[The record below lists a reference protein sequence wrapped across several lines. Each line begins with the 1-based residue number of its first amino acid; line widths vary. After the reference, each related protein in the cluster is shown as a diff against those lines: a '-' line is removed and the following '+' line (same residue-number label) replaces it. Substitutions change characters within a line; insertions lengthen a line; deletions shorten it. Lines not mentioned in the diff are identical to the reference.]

1 MKSLNCPNCGN
12 KLNEGALFC
21 GICGGK
27 IIQQAKAIK
36 VDPNTCP
43 NCNTPFEKDE
53 KFCAECGNVINE
65 GVATNKE
72 VPEKKIISKS
82 KPQSIPTIT
91 SNPSIKK
98 KKGGILKT
106 IGKIAVGF
114 LAFIIIGSIILY
126 NLGDDLKS
134 TNTSDIDIINTEN
147 VNNEEIETSS
157 STNEKNQIVVET
169 AVDDKNLAD
178 KYRNGVGV
186 EPDQYKAF
194 ELYEKLANKGD
205 LDAMVELAD
214 YYEQG
219 IWLKKDSEK
228 AIKLLKQAAEKGSL
242 AAQWQLEFLESENSK

>member
-1 MKSLNCPNCGN
+1 MKSINCPNCGN

-21 GICGGK
+21 GACGQK
-27 IIQQAKAIK
+27 IIQQTKVIK
-36 VDPNTCP
+36 VDINTCP
-43 NCNTPFEKDE
+43 NCNTSFEKDE
-53 KFCAECGNVINE
+53 KFCAECGTAINK

-72 VPEKKIISKS
+72 VPEKKTISKS
-82 KPQSIPTIT
+82 KPKSIPTIT

-98 KKGGILKT
+98 KKGGILKS
-106 IGKIAVGF
+106 IGKIVIGF

-126 NLGDDLKS
+126 NLGDDLES

-147 VNNEEIETSS
+147 VNNEEIEASNIR
-157 STNEKNQIVVET
+157 NEENEIVVRSD
-169 AVDDKNLAD
+169 VDNKNLAD

-194 ELYEKLANKGD
+194 ELYEKLANKGN

-219 IWLKKDSEK
+219 IWVKKDLNKAKNLLKK
-228 AIKLLKQAAEKGSL
+228 AADGGSI
-242 AAQWQLEFLESENSK
+242 AAKWQLEFLESEK

>member
-1 MKSLNCPNCGN
+1 MKSINCPNCGN
-12 KLNEGALFC
+12 KLNESALFC
-21 GICGGK
+21 GACGQK
-27 IIQQAKAIK
+27 VIIQAEEIK

-53 KFCAECGNVINE
+53 KFCAECGTAINE
-65 GVATNKE
+65 RVATNKE
-72 VPEKKIISKS
+72 IPKKNIIRKS
-82 KPQSIPTIT
+82 KPQPIPTIT

-106 IGKIAVGF
+106 IGKIVVGF
-114 LAFIIIGSIILY
+114 LAFIVIGSIILY
-126 NLGDDLKS
+126 NLGDDLES

-157 STNEKNQIVVET
+157 ISKEENEIVVRSD
-169 AVDDKNLAD
+169 VDDKNLAD

-186 EPDQYKAF
+186 EPNQYKAF

-205 LDAMVELAD
+205 LDAMIELAD

-219 IWLKKDSEK
+219 IWTKKDIKK
-228 AIKLLKQAAEKGSL
+228 AKQLLQQAADKGSL
-242 AAQWQLEFLESENSK
+242 AAKWQLEFLESEK

>member
-1 MKSLNCPNCGN
+1 MKSINCPNCGN

-21 GICGGK
+21 GACGQK
-27 IIQQAKAIK
+27 VIIQAEEIK

-53 KFCAECGNVINE
+53 KFCAECGTAINE
-65 GVATNKE
+65 RVATNKE
-72 VPEKKIISKS
+72 IPKKNIIRKS
-82 KPQSIPTIT
+82 KPQPIPTIT

-106 IGKIAVGF
+106 IGKIVVGF
-114 LAFIIIGSIILY
+114 LAFIVIGSIILY
-126 NLGDDLKS
+126 NLGDDLES

-157 STNEKNQIVVET
+157 ISKEENEIVVRSD
-169 AVDDKNLAD
+169 VDDKNLAD

-186 EPDQYKAF
+186 EPNQYKAF

-205 LDAMVELAD
+205 LDAMIELAD

-219 IWLKKDSEK
+219 IWTKKDIKK
-228 AIKLLKQAAEKGSL
+228 AKQLLQQAADKGSL
-242 AAQWQLEFLESENSK
+242 AAKWQLEFLESEK